1 MKFLMFADL
10 HYAPGVFYGSDL
22 ETPRMFIQK
31 AQETGCDF
39 ILHAGDLCHGP
50 SRVPELM
57 EVFDNSPIPVYHC
70 LGNHDTDGTPYEETL
85 RMYHMPDGHYY
96 FDTCG
101 YRFLVLDPNYCKL
114 EDQYVHYD
122 MGNYFQWPGNRDH
135 TPPEQLDWI
144 EKTIDESPYPCLLVS
159 HDSYERDANGARDYL
174 AVQEIIR
181 KANQKSP
188 HKVLMVMNGHYHRD
202 FIRILD
208 NVIHWDINSVT
219 YDWVGE
225 PEHKGMYPQ
234 ELYDQ
239 FSCMKYIVPYTDP
252 LYAIVTV
259 EGTTVTIE
267 GTESTML
274 NGINREHLGA
284 KICDLAGRPV
294 TPKIQSAKITL
305 G

>member
-22 ETPRMFIQK
+22 ETPKMFIRR

-70 LGNHDTDGTPYEETL
+70 LGNHDSDGTPYEETL

-96 FDTCG
+96 FDICDH
-101 YRFLVLDPNYCKL
+101 RFLVLDPNYCKV
-114 EDQYVHYD
+114 DGQYIHYD

-135 TPPEQLDWI
+135 TPQEQLDWI
-144 EKTIDESPYPCLLVS
+144 KNTIDESPYPCILVS
-159 HDSYERDANGARDYL
+159 HDSYERDANGAKDYL

-181 KANQKSP
+181 QANKKSP

-208 NVIHWDINSVT
+208 NVIHWDVNSVT

-225 PEHKGMYPQ
+225 PEHQGMYPQ
-234 ELYDQ
+234 ELYDK

-274 NGINREHLGA
+274 NGVNREHLGA

-294 TPKIQSAKITL
+294 TPRIQSAKITL